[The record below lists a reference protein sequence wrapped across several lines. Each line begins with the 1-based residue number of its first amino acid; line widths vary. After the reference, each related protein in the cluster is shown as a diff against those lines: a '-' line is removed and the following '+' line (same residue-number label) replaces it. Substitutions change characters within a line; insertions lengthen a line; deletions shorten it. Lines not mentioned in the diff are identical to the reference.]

1 MLSGKAGAYQ
11 SGVLRALEQML
22 YLIFPE
28 RQLQI
33 KSFVALTP
41 EQLAVVIA
49 ALILAQCYKT
59 FFFRNLPMFAIS

>member
-1 MLSGKAGAYQ
+1 M
-11 SGVLRALEQML
+11 ALEQML